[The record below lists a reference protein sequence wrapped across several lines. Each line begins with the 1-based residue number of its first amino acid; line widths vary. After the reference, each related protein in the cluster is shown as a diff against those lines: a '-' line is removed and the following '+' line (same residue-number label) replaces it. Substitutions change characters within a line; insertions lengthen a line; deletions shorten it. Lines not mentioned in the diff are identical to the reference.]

1 MSRRSAPF
9 LLVLAFFSL
18 SLCCFADDDVGIFE
32 GQSDIGT
39 LLHPGAAEYDAAKK
53 TYTLSSGGD
62 NMWVAEDD
70 FHFVWKKV
78 SGDVTITA
86 DISFPVPTGN
96 AHKKGALMIRRTLD
110 QDSDY
115 VDAALHL
122 VGLASI
128 QSRDQKGSVTREIQS
143 WISSPKRVRLEK
155 RGDYFFMFVAGDDGV
170 FHLSGGSMKL
180 ALNDSFYV
188 GLAAC
193 AHDKN
198 AVEQAAFS
206 NVELITG
213 PPAPGKPTLYSTLET
228 QLSDRK
234 AIYVTEGRLESPDW
248 LKDGK
253 SQLFDTN
260 GRIERMP
267 AAGGKPEPI
276 DTGKVKHIGGHHG
289 ISPDGLTLA
298 LTDESK
304 GKAVIYTV
312 PVGGG
317 TPIRVTKQT
326 PSYWHD
332 WSPDGKTILFSGKR
346 KGKMGIFVIPVAGGA
361 ERELPAGAGVN
372 ENPVYSPDGKYIYFD
387 SDRTGTA
394 QIWRMLADGTGQEQ
408 ITSDDFVNWLPHVSP
423 DGRQVAFLSC
433 DKAVAN
439 QPEENDVKIRSMLL
453 ATKVIRLMANL
464 LGGPGTF
471 GGQPWSPDSRT
482 LSWVSYQLL
491 P

>member
-1 MSRRSAPF
+1 M
-9 LLVLAFFSL
+9 
-18 SLCCFADDDVGIFE
+18 
-32 GQSDIGT
+32 
-39 LLHPGAAEYDAAKK
+39 
-53 TYTLSSGGD
+53 
-62 NMWVAEDD
+62 
-70 FHFVWKKV
+70 
-78 SGDVTITA
+78 
-86 DISFPVPTGN
+86 
-96 AHKKGALMIRRTLD
+96 
-110 QDSDY
+110 
-115 VDAALHL
+115 
-122 VGLASI
+122 
-128 QSRDQKGSVTREIQS
+128 
-143 WISSPKRVRLEK
+143 
-155 RGDYFFMFVAGDDGV
+155 
-170 FHLSGGSMKL
+170 
-180 ALNDSFYV
+180 
-188 GLAAC
+188 
-193 AHDKN
+193 
-198 AVEQAAFS
+198 
-206 NVELITG
+206 
-213 PPAPGKPTLYSTLET
+213 
-228 QLSDRK
+228 
-234 AIYVTEGRLESPDW
+234 ESPDW

-260 GRIERMP
+260 GRIERVP
-267 AAGGKPEPI
+267 AAGGNPEPV
-276 DTGKVKHIGGHHG
+276 DTGKVKHIGSHHG

-317 TPIRVTKQT
+317 TPTRVTKQT

-346 KGKMGIFVIPVAGGA
+346 KGRMGIFVIPVAGGV

-423 DGRQVAFLSC
+423 DGRQVAFLSRE
-433 DKAVAN
+433 KSVAS

-453 ATKVIRLMANL
+453 ATKAIRLMANL
-464 LGGPGTF
+464 LGGAGTF

-482 LSWVSYQLL
+482 LSYVSYQLL